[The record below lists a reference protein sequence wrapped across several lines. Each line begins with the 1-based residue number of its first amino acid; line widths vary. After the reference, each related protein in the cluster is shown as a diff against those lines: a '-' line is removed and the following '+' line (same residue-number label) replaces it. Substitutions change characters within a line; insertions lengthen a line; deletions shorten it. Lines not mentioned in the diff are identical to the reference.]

1 MELNLKQ
8 IHLVLYTS
16 HANYFHIL
24 LTNIMRK
31 KKEDSLPV
39 SISNLYPA
47 MLSSFRLKSFIE
59 NYSKIILLF
68 DVLESKQ
75 DMNTI
80 KKFS

>member
-1 MELNLKQ
+1 
-8 IHLVLYTS
+8 
-16 HANYFHIL
+16 
-24 LTNIMRK
+24 MRK

-47 MLSSFRLKSFIE
+47 TLSSFRLKSFIE